1 MLHTLGFPRWWKIT
15 CCLYRIFHGGGKTHV
30 AYIGFSMV
38 VETHM
43 LHVWD
48 FPRWWKITCCLYQ
61 IFHGGGKTH
70 VAYSGFSTVVEN
82 YMLFVLDFPRWWK
95 ITCCLYWIFH
105 GGGKTHVAD
114 IGFSTVVEK
123 HMLNT
128 LDFPRWWKN
137 TCCRF
142 WMFHLLH
149 IGFSTAVENA
159 RLIFPTVMENAN
171 MKTLEDYSYM
181 DTGGRL
187 LGSVQDLDH
196 VFISLKLPPK
206 LRRRF

>member
-1 MLHTLGFPRWWKIT
+1 MLFVP
-15 CCLYRIFHGGGKTHV
+15 
-30 AYIGFSMV
+30 
-38 VETHM
+38 
-43 LHVWD
+43 D
-48 FPRWWKITCCLYQ
+48 FPRWWKNTCCIHW
-61 IFHGGGKTH
+61 IFHGGGNTH
-70 VAYSGFSTVVEN
+70 VACMGFSTVVEN
-82 YMLFVLDFPRWWK
+82 YMLFVPDFPRWWK
-95 ITCCLYWIFH
+95 NTCCIQRIFHGGGKFYVVCTGFSTVVEITCCLYWIFH